1 MRTIGTMEAGAI
13 RLMHCQ
19 YFKPITLTHTH
30 IHTHTHTHTHLHFQL
45 HNADFTDTDKQCEGS
60 YHSTEHSDI
69 EEEEEDDKE
78 IGEDKKTACVSS
90 ESQARGA
97 HVLFQGSVWG
107 EKGDLGRLCLSVLH
121 VLCILSFV
129 MISASA
135 EGGMLASRVQERGG
149 LMGGGGLGCSSV
161 KFLQPLEWSLSSLPR
176 PRVGIFS
183 LYTHAKPLFLPSL
196 NTRASCCCCSPE
208 QDIYTVSR
216 SSCAS
221 LSLSLSLSLSRT
233 HTHTHTHTHTAITIL
248 PALDGH
254 ASHRS
259 STHSRYCNREIQ
271 QSLSLLQR
279 CYLTN
284 SLVCYKTD
292 IVHLLQKQN

>member
-1 MRTIGTMEAGAI
+1 MEAGAFK
-13 RLMHCQ
+13 LMHCQ
-19 YFKPITLTHTH
+19 YFKPVTLTHTH
-30 IHTHTHTHTHLHFQL
+30 TCTHTHTHLHFQL
-45 HNADFTDTDKQCEGS
+45 HNADFTDTDKQCKGS

-149 LMGGGGLGCSSV
+149 LMGGSRGAA
-161 KFLQPLEWSLSSLPR
+161 Q
-176 PRVGIFS
+176 
-183 LYTHAKPLFLPSL
+183 L
-196 NTRASCCCCSPE
+196 NFCSPWSGPCHPCLAR
-208 QDIYTVSR
+208 V
-216 SSCAS
+216 
-221 LSLSLSLSLSRT
+221 
-233 HTHTHTHTHTAITIL
+233 
-248 PALDGH
+248 
-254 ASHRS
+254 
-259 STHSRYCNREIQ
+259 
-271 QSLSLLQR
+271 
-279 CYLTN
+279 
-284 SLVCYKTD
+284 
-292 IVHLLQKQN
+292 

>member
-1 MRTIGTMEAGAI
+1 MRQEQCDWCTVNI
-13 RLMHCQ
+13 LNHHS
-19 YFKPITLTHTH
+19 LSHTDLH
-30 IHTHTHTHTHLHFQL
+30 TPTHTHTHRLTFHL

-60 YHSTEHSDI
+60 YHSTEHSNI

-149 LMGGGGLGCSSV
+149 LMGGAGVQLSLI
-161 KFLQPLEWSLSSLPR
+161 LQPLECSLSSLPL
-176 PRVGIFS
+176 PCVGI
-183 LYTHAKPLFLPSL
+183 
-196 NTRASCCCCSPE
+196 CSP
-208 QDIYTVSR
+208 YRHVNR
-216 SSCAS
+216 CSSHPWTLELAAAAPN
-221 LSLSLSLSLSRT
+221 R
-233 HTHTHTHTHTAITIL
+233 IL
-248 PALDGH
+248 
-254 ASHRS
+254 
-259 STHSRYCNREIQ
+259 
-271 QSLSLLQR
+271 
-279 CYLTN
+279 
-284 SLVCYKTD
+284 
-292 IVHLLQKQN
+292 